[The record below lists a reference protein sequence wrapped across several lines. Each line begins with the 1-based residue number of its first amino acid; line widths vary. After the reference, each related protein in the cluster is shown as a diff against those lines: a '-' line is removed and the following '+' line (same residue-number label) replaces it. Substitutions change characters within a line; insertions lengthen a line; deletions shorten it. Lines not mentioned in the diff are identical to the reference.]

1 MPKNP
6 PTHKQGFRNSGPPRS
21 AADLLAH
28 ITRPEKAPEA
38 DPVDRIRNLL
48 PAELAPHLREVRVRD
63 GMLIIYTESAAWGAR
78 LRLWL
83 MEHIEVT
90 PVPPLPNLAPGA
102 RVLARVMPA
111 GGYRR

>member
-1 MPKNP
+1 V
-6 PTHKQGFRNSGPPRS
+6 
-21 AADLLAH
+21 DL
-28 ITRPEKAPEA
+28 
-38 DPVDRIRNLL
+38 VRNLL

-83 MEHIEVT
+83 MEHIAVA
-90 PVPPLPNLAPGA
+90 PVPPLPDLAPGA